1 MSKTEK
7 IKLSHI
13 TIDWLSHE
21 ITEAEHIIKKL
32 KKPEL
37 LTEEDKELYD
47 FDDLDYLEIRLNEL
61 NQRTNFETKNLKML
75 RME

>member
-21 ITEAEHIIKKL
+21 ITEVEHIIKKL